1 MSGDI
6 LVVIVGILV
15 ELGLSSVE
23 IRGIREELLKGLD
36 MHVEL
41 ETLLSSASWLHF
53 EEEKHSWAMKL
64 HVAEMMFLVD
74 SLVAVVEEQV
84 GILR

>member
-1 MSGDI
+1 VSGDI

-23 IRGIREELLKGLD
+23 IRGIREELLQGLD

-41 ETLLSSASWLHF
+41 ETLPSSVSWLHF
-53 EEEKHSWAMKL
+53 EVEKHSVAKKL
-64 HVAEMMFLVD
+64 LVAEMTFLVD
-74 SLVAVVEEQV
+74 SLVEVVGERLV
-84 GILR
+84 S

>member
-23 IRGIREELLKGLD
+23 TRGIREELLQGLD
-36 MHVEL
+36 MRVEL
-41 ETLLSSASWLHF
+41 ETLLFLASWLHF
-53 EEEKHSWAMKL
+53 VVEKHSVAKKL
-64 HVAEMMFLVD
+64 LVAEKMFLVD
-74 SLVAVVEEQV
+74 SLAEVVGEQA

>member
-1 MSGDI
+1 VSGDI

-23 IRGIREELLKGLD
+23 IRGIREELLQGLD

-53 EEEKHSWAMKL
+53 EEEKHSWAKML
-64 HVAEMMFLVD
+64 LVAEMMFLVD
-74 SLVAVVEEQV
+74 SLVGVVEEQV